1 MRKVGLFFGSYNPV
15 HIGHLIIAEFMVT
28 QTDLEEVWMVLSPH
42 NPLKSKSSLAPD
54 YERLHLLHLAL
65 EGNDKIKPS
74 DIEFSLPKPSYT
86 IDTLIY
92 LREKYPSKEFVLI
105 MGADN
110 LVTLHK
116 WKNYEILLS
125 DYSIYLYNRPGY
137 AVEEYFNAKDI
148 RIMGAPQFEISSTY
162 IRNLI
167 KEGKSTRYLLPDK
180 VGKYLSEQNIYK

>member
-1 MRKVGLFFGSYNPV
+1 
-15 HIGHLIIAEFMVT
+15 
-28 QTDLEEVWMVLSPH
+28 MVLSPH